1 MFPIIKIRL
10 IYVKRNLIKNIFS
23 FGYPILVIF
32 FFTYIL
38 NNSDKFELYPTPQNN
53 NIKNKSQK
61 NINTKKI
68 DTNEPHKHFSSYFN
82 LFDAGE
88 IKLITDGD
96 VGIIYIKNL
105 WPFHTVKN
113 LENLFWNNLMIL
125 FDKKYIFEKDIV

>member
-53 NIKNKSQK
+53 NIKNTKPNIN

-68 DTNEPHKHFSSYFN
+68 NQNEPQRHYATYFN
-82 LFDAGE
+82 LFNQDE
-88 IKLITDGD
+88 IQLISDGD
-96 VGIIYIKNL
+96 VGIISENEDLLKK
-105 WPFHTVKN
+105 FKTFA
-113 LENLFWNNLMIL
+113 LENFCTNL
-125 FDKKYIFEKDIV
+125 